1 MRNSSLTGLGRP
13 AAFRVRSC
21 SLLLLLAGCAPQLII
36 PPVRSDPQWQVAA
49 DSAVHVRPPTSAQ
62 KVETD
67 TDAGVVRRR
76 VTTHKG
82 IYTGWVQKPQ
92 LTFYMQSDAHG
103 SPGRTPTVAGLIAR
117 VLEPDALQTTQLFF
131 QCPDLRDS
139 TGMVMTSRVLPTGST
154 QSHFLNYLIPIEPVA
169 RFANCSSGTLTIGQI
184 SVPFNQEQLDKL
196 RTLLLASGAKE

>member
-1 MRNSSLTGLGRP
+1 M
-13 AAFRVRSC
+13 
-21 SLLLLLAGCAPQLII
+21 
-36 PPVRSDPQWQVAA
+36 A
-49 DSAVHVRPPTSAQ
+49 DSAVHVRAPSSDQ

-67 TDAGVVRRR
+67 RDAGVIRRR

-92 LTFYMQSDAHG
+92 LTFYMLSEESA
-103 SPGRTPTVAGLIAR
+103 SPGRPTTVAGLIAR

-131 QCPDLRDS
+131 QCPNLRDS
-139 TGMVMTSRVLPTGST
+139 TGMVMTSRVMPTGST

-184 SVPFNQEQLDKL
+184 AVPFNQEQLDKV
-196 RTLLLASGAKE
+196 RTLLRASGAKE